1 MNNPT
6 LTALAA
12 ALVACLSFP
21 AQAAP
26 PLPVTGLDTAS
37 TAYQTANAW
46 IEIDQAAFDH
56 NIRTLQALLDGK
68 SQICAIMKADAYG
81 HGIANLM
88 PSVIAA
94 GIPCVGI
101 TSNEEARVV
110 RASGYK
116 GRIMRVLPTVISL
129 LDYTQGFG
137 HGDLVAC

>member
-12 ALVACLSFP
+12 ALVACLSVP

-94 GIPCVGI
+94 GIPCLGI
-101 TSNEEARVV
+101 TSNEDARVGRAGGV
-110 RASGYK
+110 RSECSAS
-116 GRIMRVLPTVISL
+116 RATCSSRRATRS
-129 LDYTQGFG
+129 
-137 HGDLVAC
+137 ASS